1 VQTGTVN
8 SGTKPMKQL
17 LLISALFALIF
28 SGGCTKDKDDQPAG
42 PDNKVMVEEIF
53 KAGMAWDNEA
63 RALKSTYPV
72 NIDVETYQYGVE
84 GGYIHVLGSVTGNMT
99 FDDNT
104 GQMTGG
110 VLLLGLTES
119 VVNYTFECENEIY
132 TMNGAPY
139 LSLAGT
145 FTLMPGNTYAS
156 ASTMSI
162 GGGVQVT
169 GPDGYDQTINIQIS
183 ILIYADGSGGRVS
196 GTING
201 EDVDFMIGG

>member
-1 VQTGTVN
+1 
-8 SGTKPMKQL
+8 MKKI
-17 LLISALFALIF
+17 LLISGMIALILL
-28 SGGCTKDKDDQPAG
+28 GGCSKDKDNQPAG
-42 PDNKVMVEEIF
+42 PDNKVMIEEIF
-53 KAGMAWDNEA
+53 KAGMAWDDAA

-72 NIDVETYQYGVE
+72 NIDVETYQYGIE

-99 FDDNT
+99 IDDNT
-104 GQMTGG
+104 GQVTGG
-110 VLLLGLTES
+110 VLLLGVTES
-119 VVNYTFECENEIY
+119 VVNYTFESGAEIY

-145 FTLMPGNTYAS
+145 FTLMPGNTYAT

-162 GGGVQVT
+162 GGGVRVT
-169 GPDGYDQTINIQIS
+169 GPNGYDQTVNLQLS

-201 EDVDFMIGG
+201 EGVDYTIGG